1 VTPGVDVVA
10 NDGCPHRVLS
20 YEHDPALGC
29 YGLEAAEAL
38 GVEPDQVF
46 KTLVVEL
53 VSSDD
58 RQRDL
63 AVAIVPVS
71 AMLDLKAMAKAAGSK
86 KAVMAEVARTER
98 SSGYVVGGIS
108 PFGQKRRLP
117 TFVDETI
124 ALWDEV
130 LVSAG
135 RRGLEIAIAP
145 ADLVRMLNAT
155 EAAIASH

>member
-1 VTPGVDVVA
+1 MVV

-20 YEHDPALGC
+20 YGHDPAHGS
-29 YGLEAAEAL
+29 YGLEAAGAL

-53 VSSDD
+53 VTSEA
-58 RQRDL
+58 RQGDL

-86 KAVMAEVARTER
+86 KAVLAEVAKTER

-145 ADLVRMLNAT
+145 ADLVRMLTAT
-155 EAAIASH
+155 EAAIATR